1 MVSLKFLTEVYE
13 LLGEQGY
20 TISFSPA
27 KQKNFL
33 MYCNG
38 NFIGG
43 LFDEALYFV
52 FTDRV
57 NEMLGNPESEYRG
70 YSTTAQHR
78 MLRCPLELGKQ
89 ALKTIYTEK
98 FEGSRLVY
106 DMTYTSIGASVLED
120 FYDDNVVFLRFCYEN
135 GLLKKSPLDKK
146 SRIIRTVYIKSD
158 LTGRGVK
165 YFYLLLRKFLVFYD
179 NKGKT
184 DLEKMLNR
192 WLGSFQENADSL

>member
-38 NFIGG
+38 N
-43 LFDEALYFV
+43 
-52 FTDRV
+52 
-57 NEMLGNPESEYRG
+57 PESEYHG

-98 FEGSRLVY
+98 FEGSGLVY

-158 LTGRGVK
+158 LTERGVK

>member
-20 TISFSPA
+20 AISFSPA

-43 LFDEALYFV
+43 LFDEA
-52 FTDRV
+52 
-57 NEMLGNPESEYRG
+57 
-70 YSTTAQHR
+70 
-78 MLRCPLELGKQ
+78 
-89 ALKTIYTEK
+89 YTEK
-98 FEGSRLVY
+98 FEGSGLVY

-158 LTGRGVK
+158 LTERGLK

>member
-1 MVSLKFLTEVYE
+1 
-13 LLGEQGY
+13 
-20 TISFSPA
+20 
-27 KQKNFL
+27 
-33 MYCNG
+33 
-38 NFIGG
+38 
-43 LFDEALYFV
+43 
-52 FTDRV
+52 
-57 NEMLGNPESEYRG
+57 
-70 YSTTAQHR
+70 
-78 MLRCPLELGKQ
+78 MLRFPFELGKQ

-98 FEGSRLVY
+98 FEGSGLVY

-146 SRIIRTVYIKSD
+146 SRIIRTV
-158 LTGRGVK
+158 
-165 YFYLLLRKFLVFYD
+165 FYD